1 MTAGDVKVINASAK
15 SYQAVTCAG
24 ADDFVAIDAF
34 TVARVAANDTLGT
47 ITAWI
52 LPLSDASNF
61 CVFSSGDANVVEHFN
76 FGLES
81 GKIHAELKV
90 ATTMQWDI
98 DSTNVVVTQAISPGW
113 HQIGIT
119 MNGTRPT
126 LFLDGVAVAM
136 TDTTTTS
143 LSAWYDE
150 LTGGDKGA
158 IGALVM
164 NATTTLDYDGAIGP
178 VKYWNRD
185 LSAAE
190 MLDDFEGNGSTV
202 GLISHWDWNRDA
214 VDVVAGHDGTLT
226 SDAQLDNNYSQFT
239 KELQVIRD
247 AGGVTDLLSFGI
259 DGNKYIAVT
268 VENT

>member
-1 MTAGDVKVINASAK
+1 MTAGDVKVISANAKAYK
-15 SYQAVTCAG
+15 SIVCAG
-24 ADDFVAIDAF
+24 VDDFINIDAF

-47 ITAWI
+47 FTAWI

-61 CVFSSGDANVVEHFN
+61 CVFSAGDNNVVEHFN

-98 DSTNVVVTQAISPGW
+98 DSTNVLVTQAISPGW

-158 IGALVM
+158 IGILEM
-164 NATTTLDYDGAIGP
+164 NSTTTLDYDGAIGP

-190 MLDDFEGNGSTV
+190 MLAEFNTQGSTV
-202 GLISHWDWNRDA
+202 GLISHWDWNTDFKD
-214 VDVVAGHDGTLT
+214 DVGGHNGSAT
-226 SDAQLDNNYSQFT
+226 SDVQLDSNYSEFT
-239 KELQVIRD
+239 KQLQVIRD
-247 AGGVTDLLSFGI
+247 AGGATDLLSIAI
-259 DGNKYIAVT
+259 DGDRYIAVT